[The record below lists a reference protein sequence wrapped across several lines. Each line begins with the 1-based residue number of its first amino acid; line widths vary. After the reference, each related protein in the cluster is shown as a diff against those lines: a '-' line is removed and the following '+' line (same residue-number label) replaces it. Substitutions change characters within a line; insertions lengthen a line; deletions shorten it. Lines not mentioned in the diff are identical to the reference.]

1 MKKSYL
7 APRPSSKSV
16 RKVSFSCFS
25 LFGLICHYSPNSPK
39 NLLFVLIALL
49 FISSCKKDP
58 VEQKVTSITLAPPSP
73 RVVVGGKQQLEIT
86 VLPADA
92 ANKEVT
98 WSSND
103 ENKATVDETGLVT
116 GAGEGTAIITAA
128 AKDGSNVKGTV
139 TITITPIK
147 VTSIVITPSSP
158 RVAVGDK
165 RQLKADILP
174 ADATNKELTW
184 SSSDESKATV
194 DAAGSV
200 TGAGEGTAIITAAAK
215 DGSNVKGTVTITV
228 TKIRA
233 KATSVAVAPSSPNVA
248 VGLTQQLTATIA
260 PADASQEVTWSSSNE
275 SKATV
280 DATGLVTGI
289 GMGTAVITAAAK
301 DGSDVKGTVT
311 VNITVRATSVAI
323 TPADPSVGIRGN
335 LTLTAAVLPA
345 EAAQA
350 VRWASSDP
358 TKATID
364 AATGVATGI
373 ALGTTVITATAADG
387 SGVAGTVTL
396 TVSDVTI
403 ALGAERFNVALPAAG
418 GAVTLANAPRSIAS
432 DIRAVKVYITA
443 AANAAIKMGSA
454 AFTQGQPVDFTNPAT
469 FTITAQDGT
478 AKSYTISIPS
488 YNATGN
494 PYGIYTVKHLVDVAN
509 GLTASYLLKNN
520 IDLPNKDAAA
530 ATGIS
535 NYASEGWRPLG
546 DANSYFTGTFDGGN
560 FSINNFYIKNNPGL
574 FRGLGEGGIIKNLGV
589 NATSGTVV
597 EGGILASNNSGTI
610 DKCYATGS
618 VSYSSSSYSSV
629 GGLVGINSG
638 SISNSYATGNV
649 SSSYSSVGGL
659 VGSNSGS
666 ITNSYATVNISSDSY
681 SSVGGL
687 VGINSGRISNSYA
700 TGSVSSSSSSTSS
713 IGGLVGSNNNS
724 GNGSISISISNSYA
738 MGSVS
743 YSSTTTTSSSSVGGL
758 VGSNIN
764 NNSNGGSISISNS
777 YATGSVSSSSSS
789 YSSVGGLVG
798 SNSSSNSISNSI
810 SISDSYAT
818 GSVSSSSSSYDY
830 SYVGGLVGNN
840 NSSISN
846 SYATGS
852 VSSTST
858 STSYSTTSVGGLVGG
873 NSGRISNSY
882 ATGSVSSTA
891 TTTSYSSSSVGG
903 LVGSNIGSGSISN
916 SYATGSVS
924 STSTSSTTSVGG
936 LVGSNI
942 GSGRIS
948 ISNSYAT
955 GNVSSS
961 ATDVS
966 AKVGGLVGRSER
978 GTYTEYTNCYR
989 NSNAVIKKGNA
1000 EVTPDDASIEGITP
1014 KTKTDMQTDAF
1025 KGNLNVSGTVWGRSD
1040 AKNDKLP
1047 FIIGVGVGAG
1057 G

>member
-1 MKKSYL
+1 MAFPFLIFIFFFHTFAHNFEINTTNMKKSYL

-215 DGSNVKGTVTITV
+215 DGSNVKETVTIT
-228 TKIRA
+228 IAAAA
-233 KATSVAVAPSSPNVA
+233 KATSIVVTPSSPNVA
-248 VGLTQQLTATIA
+248 VGLTQRLTATVS
-260 PADASQEVTWSSSNE
+260 PADASKEVTWSSSNE

-280 DATGLVTGI
+280 DAAGLVTGI
-289 GMGTAVITAAAK
+289 DMGTAVITAAAK

-323 TPADPSVGIRGN
+323 MPADPSVGIRGN

-350 VRWASSDP
+350 VRWTSSDP
-358 TKATID
+358 GKATID
-364 AATGVATGI
+364 AVSGVATGI

-387 SGVAGTVTL
+387 SGIAGTVTL

-403 ALGAERFNVALPAAG
+403 ALGDERFNVALPAAG
-418 GAVTLANAPRSIAS
+418 GTVALANAPRSIAS

-454 AFTQGQPVDFTNPAT
+454 DFTQGQQVDFTNPAT

-520 IDLPNKDAAA
+520 IDLPNKDAADAAA

-535 NYASEGWRPLG
+535 NYASEGWQSLG
-546 DANSYFTGTFDGGN
+546 SFTGTFDGGN
-560 FSINNFYIKNNPGL
+560 FSI
-574 FRGLGEGGIIKNLGV
+574 
-589 NATSGTVV
+589 
-597 EGGILASNNSGTI
+597 
-610 DKCYATGS
+610 
-618 VSYSSSSYSSV
+618 
-629 GGLVGINSG
+629 
-638 SISNSYATGNV
+638 
-649 SSSYSSVGGL
+649 
-659 VGSNSGS
+659 
-666 ITNSYATVNISSDSY
+666 
-681 SSVGGL
+681 
-687 VGINSGRISNSYA
+687 
-700 TGSVSSSSSSTSS
+700 
-713 IGGLVGSNNNS
+713 
-724 GNGSISISISNSYA
+724 
-738 MGSVS
+738 
-743 YSSTTTTSSSSVGGL
+743 
-758 VGSNIN
+758 
-764 NNSNGGSISISNS
+764 
-777 YATGSVSSSSSS
+777 
-789 YSSVGGLVG
+789 
-798 SNSSSNSISNSI
+798 
-810 SISDSYAT
+810 
-818 GSVSSSSSSYDY
+818 
-830 SYVGGLVGNN
+830 
-840 NSSISN
+840 
-846 SYATGS
+846 
-852 VSSTST
+852 
-858 STSYSTTSVGGLVGG
+858 
-873 NSGRISNSY
+873 
-882 ATGSVSSTA
+882 
-891 TTTSYSSSSVGG
+891 
-903 LVGSNIGSGSISN
+903 
-916 SYATGSVS
+916 
-924 STSTSSTTSVGG
+924 
-936 LVGSNI
+936 
-942 GSGRIS
+942 
-948 ISNSYAT
+948 
-955 GNVSSS
+955 
-961 ATDVS
+961 
-966 AKVGGLVGRSER
+966 
-978 GTYTEYTNCYR
+978 
-989 NSNAVIKKGNA
+989 
-1000 EVTPDDASIEGITP
+1000 
-1014 KTKTDMQTDAF
+1014 
-1025 KGNLNVSGTVWGRSD
+1025 
-1040 AKNDKLP
+1040 
-1047 FIIGVGVGAG
+1047 
-1057 G
+1057 